1 MASTPKAPTKPQAKT
16 AEPPDDDPRNPSG
29 DDAPAPAP
37 APQSMPTIADEQR
50 ARSDEI
56 ASEGVDKWKAAHD
69 ERSEEE
75 KAGNAQVPG
84 VVPQG
89 NPEVRSS
96 PEAKSW
102 EGSTRT
108 TQAARHAQNP
118 AASR

>member
-1 MASTPKAPTKPQAKT
+1 MATTPRKPEPKSSHDERDDKPDAREEAQAP
-16 AEPPDDDPRNPSG
+16 
-29 DDAPAPAP
+29 PAA
-37 APQSMPTIADEQR
+37 TIADEQR
-50 ARSDEI
+50 ARSAEM
-56 ASEGVDKWKAAHD
+56 AAMGVDAWKAAHD
-69 ERSEEE
+69 ERTEEE
-75 KAGNAQVPG
+75 KAGNRQVPG

-102 EGSTRT
+102 EGSSRT

>member
-1 MASTPKAPTKPQAKT
+1 MAVKPQPAKPQTRT
-16 AEPPDDDPRNPSG
+16 AEPDDEPPT
-29 DDAPAPAP
+29 AAAPAP